1 MTRTEHR
8 NVVAEVLE
16 LLIERGFEGMA
27 QAIQILL
34 NEGMKLEREEF
45 LGACL
50 HERTAERRGHANGY
64 KPKKLRSRLGELGLE
79 IPQVRDVLDGESFY
93 PSALERGER
102 SERALKL
109 ALAEMYV
116 QGVSTRKVKAIT
128 EELCGFEISSTQV
141 SRISK
146 GLDEELEKWRS
157 RPLGENQYLMLDAR
171 YEKVRHGGQVISV
184 AVLVAIGIAEGMR
197 SILGV
202 SVSLSEAEV
211 HWREFLYSLRERGL
225 CGLKLVTTDDHPGLK
240 AAMNAVFPAV
250 PWQRCQVHLQR
261 NAAHHAPRLE
271 IRKAI
276 ARELRAVFNATN
288 RPEAQRLL
296 EQLVKKYAKTA
307 PDLASRLE
315 PALLGVALASPRP
328 E

>member
-109 ALAEMYV
+109 ARNSAD
-116 QGVSTRKVKAIT
+116 SR
-128 EELCGFEISSTQV
+128 SQV
-141 SRISK
+141 P
-146 GLDEELEKWRS
+146 RS
-157 RPLGENQYLMLDAR
+157 RAYLKGWTR
-171 YEKVRHGGQVISV
+171 
-184 AVLVAIGIAEGMR
+184 
-197 SILGV
+197 
-202 SVSLSEAEV
+202 
-211 HWREFLYSLRERGL
+211 SLRSGAR
-225 CGLKLVTTDDHPGLK
+225 DHWGKTNTSCSMLATRRCAT
-240 AAMNAVFPAV
+240 AA
-250 PWQRCQVHLQR
+250 R
-261 NAAHHAPRLE
+261 
-271 IRKAI
+271 
-276 ARELRAVFNATN
+276 
-288 RPEAQRLL
+288 
-296 EQLVKKYAKTA
+296 
-307 PDLASRLE
+307 
-315 PALLGVALASPRP
+315 
-328 E
+328 